1 MAEKSTER
9 SPLFLKTVEWS
20 MTALFHLTR
29 LLFYIFPPGL
39 FYALFR
45 AMGATLLYLRP
56 GMRRR
61 LEAKIS
67 DALPEITDRREITR
81 IARQACASVFMPI
94 LDIFTLGRHGE
105 RYMRELRIEGRENL
119 ARAEEA
125 GKGIIFI
132 GPHIGGVAV
141 VHAVMARLGKP
152 YTPIMYRPE
161 DTAVPRYVEHLAFY
175 AGFLGCDLEEPV
187 FLAGKDII
195 PKVREHLS
203 RGKCIGLTFD
213 VPGTG
218 VVEFFGRPA
227 ALAAGAGYFAYDT
240 GAPIQPFCLLRG
252 KGTFDNRLIFL
263 PPIFC
268 DTSADKKSEVAR
280 VMREV
285 VKAGER
291 TIRMAP
297 GQWMSWFGLWAW
309 WDQAREIMEKG
320 A

>member
-1 MAEKSTER
+1 MAENRSER
-9 SPLFLKTVEWS
+9 SPLFLKGVEWS
-20 MTALFHLTR
+20 FTALFHLTR
-29 LLFYIFPPGL
+29 LLFYIIPPGV
-39 FYALFR
+39 FYALFKV
-45 AMGATLLYLRP
+45 MGAVLLYLRP

-67 DALPEITDRREITR
+67 EAMPEMTHRREINR
-81 IARQACASVFMPI
+81 IARQACASLFMPV

-105 RYMRELRIEGRENL
+105 RYLRELRIEGWENL
-119 ARAEEA
+119 EIAEEA

-132 GPHIGGVAV
+132 CPHIGGVAI

-152 YTPIMYRPE
+152 YTPIMYKPE
-161 DTAVPRYVEHLAFY
+161 DTAVPRYVETLAFY
-175 AGFLGCDLEEPV
+175 AGFLGCDREEPV
-187 FLAGKDII
+187 FLAGREII
-195 PKVREHLS
+195 PKVREHLAK
-203 RGKCIGLTFD
+203 GKSIGLTFD

-227 ALAAGAGYFAYDT
+227 ALASGAAYFAYDT
-240 GAPIQPFCLLRG
+240 GSPILPFCLLRG
-252 KGTFDNRLIFL
+252 KGAFDNRLVIY

-268 DTSADKKSEVAR
+268 DTTGEKKAEVAR

-291 TIRMAP
+291 TIREAP

-309 WDQAREIMEKG
+309 WDQAREILERSG
-320 A
+320 